1 MRQLALAAGA
11 VCALVGVATPVVAQG
26 TTMPG
31 QVVGTGYSLSPVGSQ
46 LPKAAPSVGTPIGS
60 PFGSA
65 AMRPYDPS
73 RPYDVFKGTNIDP
86 RNVAA
91 PVVGFGDQS
100 AISKFYDKLK
110 AVVGIAPSGPPSMA
124 AVPGYTPGIGRRNRE
139 RAEKRLWRPD

>member
-11 VCALVGVATPVVAQG
+11 VCALAGFADRAAAQG

-31 QVVGTGYSLSPVGSQ
+31 QVVGTGYSLSPAGTA
-46 LPKAAPSVGTPIGS
+46 LPKAAPPAGTPIGS

-73 RPYDVFKGTNIDP
+73 RPYDVFKGTNIDT
-86 RNVAA
+86 RNIAA

-100 AISKFYDKLK
+100 AMSKFFDKLK
-110 AVVGIAPSGPPSMA
+110 SVVGIAPSGPPAMA
-124 AVPGYTPGIGRRNRE
+124 AAPGYTPGISRRNRE